1 MEIKEFPM
9 TARFGT
15 SIWTEW
21 RLVIYG
27 IMQTNTANI
36 ANGSISYDLESQL
49 TLSGLENSSRSH
61 VMILQDTRIWIQAA
75 TEGFF
80 QADST
85 A

>member
-49 TLSGLENSSRSH
+49 TLSGLENFSRSH

-75 TEGFF
+75 TKGFF

-85 A
+85 T